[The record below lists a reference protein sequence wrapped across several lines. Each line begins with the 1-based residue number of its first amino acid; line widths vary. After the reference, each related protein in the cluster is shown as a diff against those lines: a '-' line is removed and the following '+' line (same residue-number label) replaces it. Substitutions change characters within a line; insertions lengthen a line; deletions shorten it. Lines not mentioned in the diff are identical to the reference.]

1 MVHRSYLWWW
11 GYDWLLFFFIFFWIF
26 QNFYNEHRL
35 PCSFFIKEYFEKT
48 FLSSVTR
55 FRSENYT
62 SIVSKQTRTMLA
74 KRDCLEP
81 TGVSPSAALREG
93 DGKPISEVG
102 SSEDRSYWSSLWCIV
117 IVTPCSKPC
126 VEAWVGNVAENA
138 VHFSTPVVFF
148 SNKSPKF

>member
-1 MVHRSYLWWW
+1 MTDCFSSSYFSEFSRISTMNTDYLVV
-11 GYDWLLFFFIFFWIF
+11 
-26 QNFYNEHRL
+26 
-35 PCSFFIKEYFEKT
+35 FFIKEYFEKT

-102 SSEDRSYWSSLWCIV
+102 SSEDRSY
-117 IVTPCSKPC
+117 
-126 VEAWVGNVAENA
+126 
-138 VHFSTPVVFF
+138 
-148 SNKSPKF
+148 